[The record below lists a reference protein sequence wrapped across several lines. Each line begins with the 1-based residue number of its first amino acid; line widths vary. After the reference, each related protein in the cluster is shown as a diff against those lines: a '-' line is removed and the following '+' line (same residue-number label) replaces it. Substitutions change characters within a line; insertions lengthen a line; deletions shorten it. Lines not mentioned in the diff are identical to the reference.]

1 MTGRPS
7 LPTEG
12 GTQAL
17 RRSET
22 MAVVVEGR
30 DGFVCRPNLVGA
42 LVVKAAAHGN
52 PSDPARRRHRQDF
65 VVLAGLLTA
74 EDFAAEKVSAT
85 DRRRL
90 RAIVS
95 SVMADQEL
103 LLEIPDAQIA
113 INRLTTAAELDE

>member
-1 MTGRPS
+1 MPS
-7 LPTEG
+7 RSGWG

-22 MAVVVEGR
+22 VPVLVDGR
-30 DGFVCRPNLVGA
+30 AGFTRRPKLVGA

-52 PSDPARRRHRQDF
+52 SGDADPRRHRRDF

-74 EDFAAEKVSAT
+74 ADFAAEEVSKT

-90 RAIVS
+90 RAVVNAIR
-95 SVMADQEL
+95 ADREL
-103 LLEIPDAQIA
+103 VLVVPDA
-113 INRLTTAAELDE
+113 TTAIDRLVIAAKIVD